1 MSRNRQRY
9 QQTTQASVTDE
20 TEVVAETQEV
30 VTEPETTHVL
40 QDDAVE
46 SIDEVV
52 EEVSVESPTEEA
64 TEEAFDYGH
73 VEVVQVES
81 TEETTDVDPLV
92 ESQSLIEE
100 HNQASA
106 DDIPT
111 SPIETEVIEVQ
122 DQIVEVQDL
131 PSAHD
136 LAKDTSHLGS
146 TDFEALRKEVSLSG
160 ANVLSMIEKYLEDMH
175 PSKVQTEDS
184 IAKHQLTLF
193 RIFDIVIN
201 RLDDEDFTVLWFT
214 LSNLFN
220 DLKDSTLNDTTVH
233 RGVDTLAARWNPS
246 QFNFFFRILTILL
259 ATRNPST
266 RYQATQSIDWDFITQ
281 YNFTDTARI
290 RLTDFYNH

>member
-259 ATRNPST
+259 AARNPST